1 MEEIEVTKKPV
12 RIVRAITKE
21 QSDDEPGE
29 EHEETKSR
37 KVELKRESDGESK
50 KSKVKFYKM
59 TSYGQ
64 NDKKRWLLTFLTF
77 RKRKIRRKKKRK
89 RKNQRKSEIT
99 PTIAISS

>member
-50 KSKVKFYKM
+50 KSKVKFDKM
-59 TSYGQ
+59 TSDGQ
-64 NDKKRWLLTFLTF
+64 NDKNL
-77 RKRKIRRKKKRK
+77 
-89 RKNQRKSEIT
+89 
-99 PTIAISS
+99 

>member
-21 QSDDEPGE
+21 QSDDEPGD

-50 KSKVKFYKM
+50 KSKVKILPYNKNGDILDVTIFYK
-59 TSYGQ
+59 
-64 NDKKRWLLTFLTF
+64 
-77 RKRKIRRKKKRK
+77 KIFGFH
-89 RKNQRKSEIT
+89 IT
-99 PTIAISS
+99 KVKMSSCWYTP

>member
-50 KSKVKFYKM
+50 KSKVKFL
-59 TSYGQ
+59 TSEGQ
-64 NDKKRWLLTFLTF
+64 ID
-77 RKRKIRRKKKRK
+77 
-89 RKNQRKSEIT
+89 EINFT
-99 PTIAISS
+99 KDFDL

>member
-50 KSKVKFYKM
+50 KSKVKNIFIHFD
-59 TSYGQ
+59 Q
-64 NDKKRWLLTFLTF
+64 NRFFDR
-77 RKRKIRRKKKRK
+77 
-89 RKNQRKSEIT
+89 
-99 PTIAISS
+99 

>member
-1 MEEIEVTKKPV
+1 MTKKPV

-50 KSKVKFYKM
+50 KSKVKIL
-59 TSYGQ
+59 TSEG
-64 NDKKRWLLTFLTF
+64 KKNFT
-77 RKRKIRRKKKRK
+77 KKF
-89 RKNQRKSEIT
+89 
-99 PTIAISS
+99 

>member
-21 QSDDEPGE
+21 QSDDEPGD

-50 KSKVKFYKM
+50 KSKVKILPFIKM
-59 TSYGQ
+59 VTFWMSPFFTK
-64 NDKKRWLLTFLTF
+64 NILTFIKQNSKCHHL
-77 RKRKIRRKKKRK
+77 KIY
-89 RKNQRKSEIT
+89 KNKVHENS
-99 PTIAISS
+99 

>member
-1 MEEIEVTKKPV
+1 MNSSDSESMEEIEVTKKPV

-50 KSKVKFYKM
+50 KSKVK
-59 TSYGQ
+59 
-64 NDKKRWLLTFLTF
+64 
-77 RKRKIRRKKKRK
+77 
-89 RKNQRKSEIT
+89 KNFIHSDLIW
-99 PTIAISS
+99 SF

>member
-21 QSDDEPGE
+21 QSDDEPGD

-50 KSKVKFYKM
+50 KSKVKILPYFKMVTFWMSPFFYKKYFDFHKTKFKM
-59 TSYGQ
+59 SSP
-64 NDKKRWLLTFLTF
+64 
-77 RKRKIRRKKKRK
+77 
-89 RKNQRKSEIT
+89 KNLQK
-99 PTIAISS
+99 

>member
-50 KSKVKFYKM
+50 KSKVKF
-59 TSYGQ
+59 
-64 NDKKRWLLTFLTF
+64 L
-77 RKRKIRRKKKRK
+77 
-89 RKNQRKSEIT
+89 
-99 PTIAISS
+99 

>member
-21 QSDDEPGE
+21 QSDDEPGD

-50 KSKVKFYKM
+50 KSKVKILSYTKMVTFWTSPFFYKI
-59 TSYGQ
+59 
-64 NDKKRWLLTFLTF
+64 F
-77 RKRKIRRKKKRK
+77 I
-89 RKNQRKSEIT
+89 
-99 PTIAISS
+99 